1 MSKCLVT
8 KLDILV
14 NDDNLYV
21 IGGLYIRVKKDTSFL
36 LVSDTPQTAKIVTP
50 GVTFTGGTQEYAV
63 TSSASNLTSVSD
75 DCVVYVP
82 NKTELTRIGRTDSY
96 TEIEIIG
103 GYKALSGCLKIT
115 RISFDKS
122 YNPGGVQY
130 DLADL
135 PASVM
140 AGFKDTYPP
149 FNVVVDTS
157 VLGLMTQ
164 YRQVLFLSGL
174 VKGDVANLAGM
185 TSVTTFDLSNCPQL
199 SGDISAFGSISAAK
213 QLLLN
218 GSPLL
223 YGNVNT
229 AFAGLTS
236 AATISVMNDTLVTG
250 SASQLLSTLTNLTN
264 FNYKGSGVTA

>member
-8 KLDILV
+8 KLDIVV

-36 LVSDTPQTAKIVTP
+36 LVSHTPQTAKILTP

-63 TSSASNLTSVSD
+63 TSSSDNLTSVSD

-82 NKTELTRIGRTDSY
+82 NKTELLRIGRTDSY

-103 GYKALSGCLKIT
+103 GYKALSDCTRIT
-115 RISFDKS
+115 RISFNIN

-135 PASVM
+135 PASVV
-140 AGFKDTYPP
+140 ATFKDNYPP

-164 YRQVLFLSGL
+164 YRQVLYLSGM
-174 VKGDVANLAGM
+174 VKGDVANLANM
-185 TSVTTFDLSNCPQL
+185 TAIPTLDLSNCQQL
-199 SGDISAFGSISAAK
+199 SGNISAFGSMTALT

-218 GSPLL
+218 NSSLL
-223 YGNVNT
+223 QGNVNT

-236 AATISVMNDTLVTG
+236 ATTISVANDTLITG

-264 FNYKGSGVTA
+264 FNYSGSGVTT